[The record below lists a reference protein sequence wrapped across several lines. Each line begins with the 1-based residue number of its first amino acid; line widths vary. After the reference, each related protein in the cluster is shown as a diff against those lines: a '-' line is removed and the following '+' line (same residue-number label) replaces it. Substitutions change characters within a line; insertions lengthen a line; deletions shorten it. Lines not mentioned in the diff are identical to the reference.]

1 MQPRSKPAG
10 RIQCWPATPL
20 GCNNKCMANSPAT
33 PTPDGSLGVRI
44 FGKVRVTLLLALLVL
59 LAVCIVFSWT
69 TRGAMSTLPFLNG
82 KGRGS
87 MLGAPQTLVNLQ
99 PWQTAQALAPMAI
112 SAEEK
117 EYAGE
122 AERLADH
129 EVDQAFAAALRQAS
143 LAAQHRTLTGEALA
157 LSRKIAQLQQLEQ
170 QDQVVVTALQAKTA
184 ASSGHAKSAADSGSN
199 SGFGSND
206 LDVAKA
212 QLGLDAD
219 ELADAQE
226 DLQRASGDN
235 SARIQDELTA
245 HEAAMREYDS
255 RAQGEGQIAV
265 LSVAQNGTLGRRT
278 KAWFS
283 QGERA
288 DLIKQALVQAQSDAQ
303 TLTVEHN
310 ALEAT
315 ANAAASATAA
325 PDHAAELTNLKNR
338 SVERQILSIDDDRIQ
353 TEQQLVTVYTKWL
366 AQVALQHRIVL
377 HLILQSL
384 IVILFILIGM
394 VACDALVRRFM
405 AHPAIDRRQMRTL
418 RSILEMSIQ
427 VIGVLLI
434 LLVIFGSPQ
443 ETPTILG
450 LTTAALTVALQDYIV
465 AFLGWFVLMG
475 KNGIHVGDW
484 VEINGVGGEV
494 TEIGLMTT
502 TLLETGGVAGEGHPT
517 GRRISFM
524 NSFAIR
530 GKYFNFSTAG
540 QWMWDE
546 IAISLPASA
555 DMKSVVEKIHQAVQ
569 EETEESSRVAEQ
581 EWKHA
586 TRDEGLG
593 HFSAAP
599 VVNLRPAASG
609 FDMQIRYVTPASELF
624 DLRNRLYQ
632 RVAEL
637 IHAPEAAA
645 PEASPLSAKNSI

>member
-1 MQPRSKPAG
+1 MRLAHVRVMPGTFISSSMPAWLISTRASGGGIVCCAGAAVCGIVAGVANSAVTTSTAKMIRICTVPFCSWLPFCRKAMQPRSKPAG

-44 FGKVRVTLLLALLVL
+44 FGKVRVTLLVALLVL
-59 LAVCIVFSWT
+59 LALCIVFSWT
-69 TRGAMSTLPFLNG
+69 TRGAMSTLPCLNG

-99 PWQTAQALAPMAI
+99 PWQTAQALAPMAV

-278 KAWFS
+278 
-283 QGERA
+283 
-288 DLIKQALVQAQSDAQ
+288 
-303 TLTVEHN
+303 
-310 ALEAT
+310 
-315 ANAAASATAA
+315 
-325 PDHAAELTNLKNR
+325 
-338 SVERQILSIDDDRIQ
+338 
-353 TEQQLVTVYTKWL
+353 
-366 AQVALQHRIVL
+366 
-377 HLILQSL
+377 
-384 IVILFILIGM
+384 
-394 VACDALVRRFM
+394 
-405 AHPAIDRRQMRTL
+405 
-418 RSILEMSIQ
+418 
-427 VIGVLLI
+427 
-434 LLVIFGSPQ
+434 
-443 ETPTILG
+443 
-450 LTTAALTVALQDYIV
+450 
-465 AFLGWFVLMG
+465 
-475 KNGIHVGDW
+475 
-484 VEINGVGGEV
+484 
-494 TEIGLMTT
+494 
-502 TLLETGGVAGEGHPT
+502 
-517 GRRISFM
+517 
-524 NSFAIR
+524 
-530 GKYFNFSTAG
+530 
-540 QWMWDE
+540 
-546 IAISLPASA
+546 
-555 DMKSVVEKIHQAVQ
+555 
-569 EETEESSRVAEQ
+569 
-581 EWKHA
+581 
-586 TRDEGLG
+586 
-593 HFSAAP
+593 
-599 VVNLRPAASG
+599 
-609 FDMQIRYVTPASELF
+609 
-624 DLRNRLYQ
+624 
-632 RVAEL
+632 
-637 IHAPEAAA
+637 
-645 PEASPLSAKNSI
+645 